1 MQRVLT
7 SAVLIPFILWTVLLA
22 PAWVFSL
29 VVALVAAI
37 CYREFSGI
45 ARSAGFGEIPLL
57 GYVAGLA
64 ILFAPFQYAILI
76 ATLAI
81 LLALTVS
88 LRSANLSAAF
98 PQAAMLAVG
107 ILYIFGAWKTAIP
120 LHALNPWWLVFG
132 LALNWIGDTGAFYVG
147 RRFGAHK
154 LAPHVSPAKSWE
166 GAAASVFVSVIFGAL
181 FLPRLIPGVGV
192 PRAAVLSVVVNIVGQ
207 FGDLAESALKRG
219 AGVKDSGA
227 LLPGH
232 GGLLDRVDSS
242 LFALPV
248 LYAVLLITRVA

>member
-1 MQRVLT
+1 MRRVLT

-29 VVALVAAI
+29 VVALVATI
-37 CYREFSGI
+37 CFREFCGI
-45 ARSAGFGEIPLL
+45 ARSAGFGEVPVL
-57 GYVAGLA
+57 GYAAGLA
-64 ILFAPFQYAILI
+64 ILFAPVQYAMLI

-81 LLALTVS
+81 LAALAIS
-88 LRSANLSAAF
+88 LRSTDLQVAL
-98 PQAAMLAVG
+98 PRAAMLAVG
-107 ILYIFGAWKTAIP
+107 IIYIFGAWKTAIP

-147 RRFGAHK
+147 RRFGKHK
-154 LAPHVSPAKSWE
+154 LAPRVSPAKSWE
-166 GAAASVFVSVIFGAL
+166 GAAASVFVSAIFGVL
-181 FLPRLIPGVGV
+181 FLPKLVPGVGIMQ
-192 PRAAVLSVVVNIVGQ
+192 AAGLAIVVNIVGQ
-207 FGDLAESALKRG
+207 VGDLAESALKRG
-219 AGVKDSGA
+219 AGVKDSGT

-242 LFALPV
+242 MFALPV

>member
-22 PAWVFSL
+22 PPWVFR
-29 VVALVAAI
+29 VVIALVAAI
-37 CYREFSGI
+37 CYREFCGI
-45 ARSAGFGEIPLL
+45 ARAAGFGEIPLL
-57 GYVAGLA
+57 GYAAGLA

-76 ATLAI
+76 ATLAV

-88 LRSANLSAAF
+88 LQSDDLSSAF
-98 PQAAMLAVG
+98 PRAAMLAIG

-120 LHALNPWWLVFG
+120 LHALNPWWLVFA
-132 LALNWIGDTGAFYVG
+132 LALNWIGDSGAFYVG
-147 RRFGAHK
+147 RRFGRHK
-154 LAPHVSPAKSWE
+154 LAPRISPAKSWE
-166 GAAASVFVSVIFGAL
+166 GAGASVFVSVIFGAL
-181 FLPRLIPGVGV
+181 FLPRLIPGVGI
-192 PRAAVLSVVVNIVGQ
+192 PQAAGLSVVVNVVGQ

-219 AGVKDSGA
+219 AGVKDSGT

-248 LYAVLLITRVA
+248 LYAALLITHVA